1 MSNLGLDYRVKFSL
15 VGDSGVGK
23 SCMMS
28 QLIDQNFLFSHE
40 VTIGVDYG
48 AAILDYEEEGI
59 PRTVKIQIW
68 DTAGQEAFRSICNS
82 YYRGIACIILVYD
95 ICKKRTFD
103 NLEFWIK
110 QIRAINEIGIIT
122 LVGNKTDNKER
133 RVVSKEEAMAFAEK
147 YNMLYFETSAKTGYN
162 LKNTFISSFLK
173 CKQTPG
179 VKIVDLSQEQEPSKN
194 INLLNYLKTTFCG
207 CLYRQKK

>member
-59 PRTVKIQIW
+59 PRRVKIQIW
-68 DTAGQEAFRSICNS
+68 DTAGQEAFRSICTS
-82 YYRGIACIILVYD
+82 YYRGIACIILVFD
-95 ICKKRTFD
+95 ICKKNTFD
-103 NLEFWIK
+103 NLEYWIK
-110 QIRAINEIGIIT
+110 QIRAVNEEGVIT
-122 LVGNKTDNKER
+122 LVGNKIDNKDN
-133 RVVSKEEAMAFAEK
+133 RVISEKEATEFAKK
-147 YNMLYFETSAKTGYN
+147 YDMLYFETSAKTGNN
-162 LKNTFISSFLK
+162 LKNTFVSSFKK
-173 CKQTPG
+173 CRVTPG
-179 VKIVDLSQEQEPSKN
+179 LKIVDLSQEEKPEKN
-194 INLLNYLKTTFCG
+194 VNLLHYLKITFCS
-207 CLYRQKK
+207 CLYR